1 MIVFTLITAEPLY
14 SGHHRDL
21 KKMSAIERCPLR
33 RGFAQIGTF
42 T

>member
-1 MIVFTLITAEPLY
+1 MIVFTLITPEPLY

-21 KKMSAIERCPLR
+21 KKMSAIEWSPLHR
-33 RGFAQIGTF
+33 DFAQINTF